1 MLTRF
6 FNPRMLAVF
15 VLVLTLGAIS
25 YGFAAANV
33 VPESGAGDGQNTI
46 SGYTVTNVKYT
57 LNATN
62 PANIDAVTFN
72 LAPTAGASA
81 PTTVKVKLVST
92 GSTYYTCTAGIV
104 PSWSCNTTTPAVTT
118 VAANELRVIAAQ

>member
-1 MLTRF
+1 L
-6 FNPRMLAVF
+6 FNPRLVAALVLA
-15 VLVLTLGAIS
+15 LTLGAIS
-25 YGFAAANV
+25 YGFAAANI
-33 VPESGAGDGQNTI
+33 VPESGAGDGQGTI

-57 LNATN
+57 LNTTN
-62 PANIDAVTFN
+62 PANLDAVTFD

-92 GSTYYTCTAGIV
+92 GSTYYTCTAGV
-104 PSWSCNTTTPAVTT
+104 APSWSCNTTSPAVTT